1 MVAASSY
8 QKEGRAAPAMLTAAA
23 KKATITGSSPAGTPG
38 RRSPSRPRRRRAA
51 SVVAM
56 LTEPPGT
63 SRFG

>member
-8 QKEGRAAPAMLTAAA
+8 QKEGRAAPAMLTAVATI
-23 KKATITGSSPAGTPG
+23 ATITGSSAAGTAG
-38 RRSPSRPRRRRAA
+38 RRPPSTPRRRRVA
-51 SVVAM
+51 SVVPM